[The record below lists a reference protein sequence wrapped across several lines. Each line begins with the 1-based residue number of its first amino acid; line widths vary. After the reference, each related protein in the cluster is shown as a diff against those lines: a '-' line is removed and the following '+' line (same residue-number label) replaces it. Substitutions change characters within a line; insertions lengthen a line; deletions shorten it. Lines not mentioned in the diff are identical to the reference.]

1 MARFRTINRRDAW
14 RGVLMVVLFMLVMY
28 FALEWVRPRRGIFL
42 AVALIL
48 AVGWAIVAWY
58 ARAYGYRCG
67 DCGKVFQ
74 IAGYRNFTS
83 LQAVGKRPDGTYQ
96 AYKWLV
102 CPHCGKRT
110 KAVGRPP
117 PPRGGGPTPPP
128 RD

>member
-14 RGVLMVVLFMLVMY
+14 RGVLMVVLFVLAMY
-28 FALEWVRPRRGIFL
+28 FALEWVRPRRGTFL

-48 AVGWAIVAWY
+48 AIGWAIVAWY
-58 ARAYGYRCG
+58 ARAYGYRCS

-110 KAVGRPP
+110 KAVVLRKADLS
-117 PPRGGGPTPPP
+117 GGAKKRR